1 MLAVNDPLL
10 SLRLVVY
17 CGALGVVHAEAH
29 ARLDEDAVRI
39 VAHDRHRC
47 HVGDRE
53 VVVATHAAP
62 LNPPRD
68 GWVRW
73 LCLPDWS

>member
-1 MLAVNDPLL
+1 
-10 SLRLVVY
+10 
-17 CGALGVVHAEAH
+17 
-29 ARLDEDAVRI
+29 